1 MTAGLLPTIWD
12 PPGTPPSS
20 GSGGDVEARLDRP
33 VALVVEDDESAV
45 DVALGLLAMLGYRA
59 RVARDGHEALL
70 AVSQRQPDLILL
82 DIHLP
87 ELDGVSFLK
96 VLRRVTEMREVPV
109 VAVSA
114 VYPPNGPV
122 ARMLH
127 DLGVSQYLSKPFNLA
142 GLRAAVATAHPEG
155 PLGPHAEA
163 DNTLTD
169 PQMTAVPG
177 SWGLP
182 CRAWV
187 GGDEQGLIIEGASL
201 ESLTVV
207 AARGVFR
214 AGAACRLEVSLR
226 LETRDVKAGTQVR
239 LLARATG
246 TVGSLGASERWNLEL
261 QAAIPSSGMIAALR
275 GARGPAGSLIKRRV
289 GARRARP
296 A

>member
-1 MTAGLLPTIWD
+1 VTLGVLPTIWD
-12 PPGTPPSS
+12 PPGGPPP
-20 GSGGDVEARLDRP
+20 GAPVGPVGLRLDRP
-33 VALVVEDDESAV
+33 VALIVEDDESAV
-45 DVALGLLAMLGYRA
+45 DVALGLLAMLGYQA

-70 AVSQRQPDLILL
+70 AVSRSVPDLILL

-96 VLRRVTEMREVPV
+96 VLRRVTEAREVPV

-114 VYPPNGPV
+114 VYPAEGPV
-122 ARMLH
+122 ARMLE

-155 PLGPHAEA
+155 PLGADAEP
-163 DNTLTD
+163 DGTLTD
-169 PQMTAVPG
+169 PHMSSVPA

-187 GGDEQGLIIEGASL
+187 GGDEQGLIIEGAGL
-201 ESLTVV
+201 ESLTVI

-214 AGAACRLEVSLR
+214 PGIACRLEVTVR
-226 LETRDVKAGTQVR
+226 FAVEEATTETQVR

-246 TVGSLGASERWNLEL
+246 AVGSMGGSERWNLEL
-261 QAAIPSSGMIAALR
+261 QAAIPSSGMLLLCEAL
-275 GARGPAGSLIKRRV
+275 ADH
-289 GARRARP
+289 
-296 A
+296 